1 MLYPFY
7 KEFSGTGGTSIEE
20 EDKDPPEYFL
30 DGGKETGKKKVSRE
44 EKKEFLFKCFGG

>member
-20 EDKDPPEYFL
+20 EDKIICDVIAMEVPN
-30 DGGKETGKKKVSRE
+30 VV
-44 EKKEFLFKCFGG
+44 FKLPANDSFYVP